1 MFARDRD
8 RLADTRRRVNLMP
21 MGSGALAGSG
31 FDCDRPAMARELGF
45 DGITANSMDV
55 SADRDFALDYLRA
68 ANTTALHVSR
78 LAKDWILY
86 SSDEFGWM
94 ELSDKVTSS
103 SSLMPQKTNPDS
115 LELIRGKAGHAF
127 SGYASLFVTMKG
139 LPLTYNRDMQEDKEP
154 LFTVVDQ
161 LHGMFAMARNVIETT
176 AIKPDR
182 ALAAVND
189 SWMISTDLAEELSRN
204 GVPFHQAHPLVGK
217 LVLESI
223 KAGKKLAAWTAEQL
237 VAFSPLFKP
246 EMLRLMKASEG
257 MKTRNVTG
265 GTGPQAVAQALSEAG
280 RRIAEWRSA
289 H

>member
-45 DGITANSMDV
+45 DGITDNSMDV
-55 SADRDFALDYLRA
+55 SADRDFALDYLHA
-68 ANTTALHVSR
+68 ANTTALHLSR

-94 ELSDKVTSS
+94 ELSDKVTSG
-103 SSLMPQKTNPDS
+103 SSLMPQKKHPDS
-115 LELIRGKAGHAF
+115 LELIRGKAGRAF
-127 SGYASLFVTMKG
+127 SAYASLFVTMKG

-161 LHGMFAMARNVIETT
+161 LHGMLAMARNVIETT

-182 ALAAVND
+182 TRRRQRQLDDLDRSCRRTLSQRCPLPSSASASGQAGAGIYQSRQETSRLDSGATGRLLSALQA
-189 SWMISTDLAEELSRN
+189 RN
-204 GVPFHQAHPLVGK
+204 ASADEGK
-217 LVLESI
+217 
-223 KAGKKLAAWTAEQL
+223 
-237 VAFSPLFKP
+237 
-246 EMLRLMKASEG
+246 
-257 MKTRNVTG
+257 
-265 GTGPQAVAQALSEAG
+265 
-280 RRIAEWRSA
+280 
-289 H
+289 